1 MTTPHY
7 ELVIGNKAWSSWSLR
22 PWLAMKRLGLS
33 FDEISIRLRRPESR
47 GDILAHSPAGKVPV
61 LKVDGFL
68 VWDTLAILEYLAE
81 RHPLWPQEDRA
92 RAVARSV
99 SAEMHSGFQ
108 ALRDH
113 CSMDLFAR
121 APQSEFPPAV
131 EIDIR
136 RIVALWRD
144 CRTRFGTGGPFLFG
158 TFCAAD
164 AMYAPV
170 ASRFRTYVSDLA
182 GFGDDGTAAAYVD
195 TIFAMPE
202 MEVWSEGARKELAG

>member
-1 MTTPHY
+1 MTPKY
-7 ELVIGNKAWSSWSLR
+7 ELVIGDKALSSWSLR
-22 PWLAMKRLGLS
+22 PWLAMKRLGLP
-33 FDEISIRLRRPESR
+33 FDEISVRLRQPESR
-47 GDILAHSPAGKVPV
+47 RDILAHSPAGRVPV

-68 VWDTLAILEYLAE
+68 IWDSLAILEYLAE
-81 RHPLWPQEDRA
+81 RHPLWPLDERA

-108 ALRDH
+108 ALREH

-121 APQSEFPPAV
+121 APRSEFLPAV
-131 EIDIR
+131 EADIR

-144 CRTRFGTGGPFLFG
+144 CRARFGAGGPFLFG
-158 TFCAAD
+158 EFGAAD

-170 ASRFRTYVSDLA
+170 ASRFRTYVPDLA
-182 GFGDDGTAAAYVD
+182 RFGDDGTAAAYVD

-202 MEVWSEGARKELAG
+202 MDVWSEGARKELTG